1 MTGTTQNGQKHFIF
15 IVVRHLRIAG
25 ETGFVKKRIV
35 KYIEGS
41 NSNNDNITETLNNH
55 SDDSICWVVMVI
67 MII

>member
-25 ETGFVKKRIV
+25 ET
-35 KYIEGS
+35 
-41 NSNNDNITETLNNH
+41 LNNH